1 MRSTMV
7 PILLLAAC
15 TDSGDSVPFVCNSEC
30 ADYYTIRAI
39 DSVHSK
45 VWASVLS
52 NQPPGKDGN
61 ITYDQLA
68 VPCIEGSLTVSG
80 TATPA
85 SNGSVALDLD
95 VVHAGCK
102 QSDTAEAD
110 GYTITLTGPVD
121 WAGNFSPGGA
131 RKISYQSTEL
141 TVAGMVVETK
151 DPTSVNETCTLQTTL
166 TSASDTDFKFAGAW
180 CGRDLV
186 VPGS

>member
-7 PILLLAAC
+7 PILLLSAC
-15 TDSGDSVPFVCNSEC
+15 TASGDSVPFACDGEC

-61 ITYDQLA
+61 ITYDKLA

-80 TATPA
+80 TATPGKDGA
-85 SNGSVALDLD
+85 VTLDLD

-102 QSDTAEAD
+102 QSDPAEAD
-110 GYTITLTGPVD
+110 GYTITMTGPID
-121 WAGNFSPGGA
+121 WAGQFAPGGA
-131 RKISYQSTEL
+131 REISYQSTKL
-141 TVAGMVVETK
+141 GVAGTVVETK
-151 DPTSVNETCTLQTTL
+151 DPTSVDETCTLQTTL
-166 TSASDTDFKFAGAW
+166 TSSTDKKFAFAGVW